1 MLEDRSREEKRLI
14 LEDIDK
20 ISSIE
25 NKDSEMSERKAKP
38 KHNIVN
44 ISYTLIQ
51 VETCRS
57 KKDTSTA
64 LPSAPSTPL
73 RARPKEIE
81 LSQLLQET
89 HTK

>member
-25 NKDSEMSERKAKP
+25 NKDSEMSERKVKP
-38 KHNIVN
+38 KQNTVN
-44 ISYTLIQ
+44 ISYTLIR
-51 VETCRS
+51 VDTSRS
-57 KKDTSTA
+57 KRESTA
-64 LPSAPSTPL
+64 VPSSPSTPI
-73 RARPKEIE
+73 RGRPKEIE

-89 HTK
+89 HSK